1 MVHFAMVRT
10 FRHRGLK
17 RLYQQGDSRGV
28 GADQLSRG
36 EDVLAH
42 LDTALKPSDLDLP
55 GYRLHPLKG
64 DLKGF
69 WSVTITANR
78 RIIFR
83 MEDGD
88 VYDVDLVDYH

>member
-1 MVHFAMVRT
+1 MIQT

-17 RLYQQGDSRGV
+17 RLYERGDFSRV
-28 GADQLSRG
+28 RADQAERIA
-36 EDVLAH
+36 LA
-42 LDTALKPSDLDLP
+42 LADLDEADKLPDLNLP

-64 DLKGF
+64 DQKGF
-69 WSVTITANR
+69 WSISIFANW

-83 MEDGD
+83 LEEGN